1 MWDLIVKAMKDAL
14 KEKVTEMTKEEVK
27 EWLDKIGVK
36 VEQVTDDLIAKVE
49 AQKALLDA
57 ETRRKTRLFW
67 GLVGFLGWRGRRLC
81 LRGLFLRTAGFFFSL
96 SFAFLNQHRLP

>member
-1 MWDLIVKAMKDAL
+1 
-14 KEKVTEMTKEEVK
+14 MTNEDVK

-36 VEQVTDDLIAKVE
+36 VDEVTEEIVAKVE

-67 GLVGFLGWRGRRLC
+67 GPVGFIAGVLAAWLYSV
-81 LRGLFLRTAGFFFSL
+81 LF
-96 SFAFLNQHRLP
+96 